1 MSELAALVRDF
12 REIQSDLAILTAKVE
27 QLRIRV
33 KALDF
38 ELVDTPESA
47 PAAASAAGSVLGS
60 TGSHSDPVREQ
71 AAIETGEFFLRCLEG
86 KPRGDSGRS
95 KVRLQNRLYVVVKT
109 FKGEIHTKP
118 VIVLEKY
125 SQVKR
130 LVCHPDCDSFGD
142 SIFCGFP
149 SKWEAQLAVATAGF
163 RWP

>member
-1 MSELAALVRDF
+1 MSEIAALVRDF
-12 REIQSDLAILTAKVE
+12 REIQRDLAALTAKVE
-27 QLRIRV
+27 QLRIRIED
-33 KALDF
+33 LDF
-38 ELVDTPESA
+38 ELVEA
-47 PAAASAAGSVLGS
+47 PRASTTVSAADSVPGS
-60 TGSHSDPVREQ
+60 TGSHGDPVREQ

-95 KVRLQNRLYVVVKT
+95 KVRLQNRIYVVVKT
-109 FKGEIHTKP
+109 YQGQVHTRP

-163 RWP
+163 SWP